1 MAFIWSMQKRILSI
15 FSPFLIAIIV
25 RLIYVLWGYG
35 FLCAG
40 YVADR
45 IYWAKSNMNS
55 IGFFDTFNWDVS
67 WHYWGIVLILTF
79 LAEMDI
85 WRDSKD
91 DYNNCFSGHSIYGL
105 IFLLIIVLFLIP
117 SISSFLFAGGAWIFD
132 VINRS
137 NKPATVDS
145 NIIGGCFIVIG
156 LGTLIS
162 CWKHENLNLNKVHW
176 NWLGVIMGVI
186 LVGLVLFGIIT
197 PAFGYVVTSIIL
209 CGLYFTACCLF

>member
-1 MAFIWSMQKRILSI
+1 MQKRILSI
-15 FSPFLIAIIV
+15 FCPFFIAIIV

-40 YVADR
+40 YVADK
-45 IYWAKSNMNS
+45 IDWAKSNMNS

-85 WRDSKD
+85 WRDPKD
-91 DYNNCFSGHSIYGL
+91 DYYNCFSGHSIYGL
-105 IFLLIIVLFLIP
+105 IFLVIIILFFIP
-117 SISSFLFAGGAWIFD
+117 SISSFLFAGGGWLLHIILD
-132 VINRS
+132 S
-137 NKPATVDS
+137 NKPITVS
-145 NIIGGCFIVIG
+145 NNILYGCFTVIG

-162 CWKHENLNLNKVHW
+162 CWKHENMNLNEVHW
-176 NWLGVIMGVI
+176 NWLGVIMGVM

-197 PAFGYVVTSIIL
+197 PAFGYVVTSIIF
-209 CGLYFTACCLF
+209 CGIYFSACCIW